1 MTLDNPDNAPTVL
14 IVEDEFLIGLD
25 MEIMLQ
31 DCGYGTLGPCDT
43 VVSAMQALDDNHV
56 DAAVL
61 DLDLQDGSSV
71 AVAERLRQQD
81 TPFLFA
87 TGRPRKIPEPFA
99 DCARLTKPCNR
110 VQLERALDDILGG
123 PD

>member
-1 MTLDNPDNAPTVL
+1 MIRDNPDNAPTVL

-61 DLDLQDGSSV
+61 DLDLQDGTSV
-71 AVAERLRQQD
+71 PVAERLRDED

-87 TGRPRKIPEPFA
+87 TGRPRKIPEPFS
-99 DCARLTKPCNR
+99 DVARVVKPASR
-110 VQLERALDDILGG
+110 AQLERALGDILGRSE
-123 PD
+123 